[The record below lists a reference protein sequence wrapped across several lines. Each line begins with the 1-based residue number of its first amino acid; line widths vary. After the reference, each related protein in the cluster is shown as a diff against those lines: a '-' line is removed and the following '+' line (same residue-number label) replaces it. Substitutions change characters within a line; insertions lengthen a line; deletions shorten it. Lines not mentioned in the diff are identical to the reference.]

1 MLVWTPVK
9 VRLGDLR
16 PWERNP
22 RRMRKEEAER
32 LLRSWQALGQF
43 ATIAIGPDGE
53 VYDGHQRLTALLN
66 AYGPDYEVIALQ
78 SSRPLTTEERQRLTL
93 YANNPAGE
101 WVWDEL
107 ATWPMDILAEGFGE
121 AYLDR
126 LQQEI
131 EAASRAIGG
140 IEPPDMPEPAD
151 EATSEML
158 EAGRITGS
166 PAYYQPL
173 SGLFYE
179 PRMPEPPD
187 IAAIMDLSDYR
198 AALEEI
204 NRADISEEEAA
215 FLRLAATRLIRFR
228 YDLIAERYAHMPEE
242 VQALYRRLA
251 LVIVDGEYAI
261 ERGWLRVMQTLSEA
275 VIAINALGGPS
286 ADEEDD
292 A

>member
-1 MLVWTPVK
+1 MLVWTPTK
-9 VRLGDLR
+9 ARLGDLK
-16 PWERNP
+16 PWEKNP

-66 AYGPDYEVIALQ
+66 AYGPDYEVMALQ

-101 WVWDEL
+101 WVWEEL
-107 ATWPMDILAEGFGE
+107 ARWPVEVLAEGFGE
-121 AYLDR
+121 EYLDR

-131 EAASRAIGG
+131 EAASRTIGG
-140 IEPPDMPEPAD
+140 VQVLPEPAD
-151 EATSEML
+151 EATSEMV
-158 EAGRITGS
+158 EAGGITKNPS
-166 PAYYQPL
+166 YYQPL

-179 PRMPEPPD
+179 PFMPEPPP
-187 IAAIMDLSDYR
+187 ISAILDLSDYR

-204 NRADISEEEAA
+204 DRAGLDEEEAA
-215 FLRLAATRLIRFR
+215 FLRLAATRLIRLR
-228 YDLIAERYAHMPEE
+228 YDLIAERYAHMGEE

-251 LVIVDGEYAI
+251 LVIVDGEEAI
-261 ERGWLRVMQTLSEA
+261 ERGWLKVMQTLAEA
-275 VIAINALGGPS
+275 VIGINALGGPS
-286 ADEEDD
+286 ADEEEEV
-292 A
+292 